1 MFVGHK
7 HICVCEIFFYV
18 YIYIY
23 ALNYVCER
31 DKKKNQ
37 DCEEM
42 LNKKILVINV
52 YYLSLSM

>member
-1 MFVGHK
+1 MCLSDTSIYV
-7 HICVCEIFFYV
+7 CVRFFFM

>member
-1 MFVGHK
+1 MY
-7 HICVCEIFFYV
+7 I

>member
-1 MFVGHK
+1 M
-7 HICVCEIFFYV
+7 